1 MSEPAQKHPAL
12 EALAGLVPS
21 PGAARVA
28 ETLLLLTQDD
38 SLIEAL
44 SGVVPNGSLTVV
56 RDEMALANELL
67 SGQAGVVFIDAGAG
81 PAQASLTAQL
91 TQRLHGQLPDV
102 VFVVAGD
109 GAAQNE
115 LAALITDGTIYRFVH
130 KPVSAQ
136 RVKLFVD
143 AAWRKRDGLSSGAT
157 GQFQSL
163 SMSQT
168 QPILPMPGPRPWPA
182 IAAGVVIIGM
192 AIGWYALQ
200 SARPPAVSAPA
211 PGPVH
216 ATPPAPSPPAAS
228 AAVDL
233 PIAAIPSAPPPVV
246 HEAAARES
254 VRVTARHH
262 ATMVRPALRLQV
274 QPVAM
279 LPVPVPALIPAL
291 KLSPDVAAS
300 TPTITAVSVAST
312 PLGGAPT
319 STPPVSE
326 AKDPLSVAAVILER
340 EYWVNPEFPEIARD
354 QDLTG
359 YVDLEFLV
367 HADGSVTDVTVLRAQ
382 PLGIF
387 EKAAVAAVRQWRYRP
402 VQRDG
407 IPVDEHARL
416 RLNFGYK

>member
-1 MSEPAQKHPAL
+1 VSESAQKHPAP
-12 EALAGLVPS
+12 EAPAGLVPS

-28 ETLLLLTQDD
+28 ETLLLLTHDD
-38 SLIEAL
+38 SLIDAL
-44 SGVVPNGSLTVV
+44 SGVVPTGCLSIV
-56 RDEMALANELL
+56 RDEMTLASELM

-81 PAQASLTAQL
+81 ANQAALTAQL

-143 AAWRKRDGLSSGAT
+143 AAWRKRDGISSGAT

-182 IAAGVVIIGM
+182 IAAGVVILGM

-200 SARPPAVSAPA
+200 SAPSPAVSSPAPAVAAPTPPPQPSAPAAVERPPA
-211 PGPVH
+211 
-216 ATPPAPSPPAAS
+216 AAS
-228 AAVDL
+228 
-233 PIAAIPSAPPPVV
+233 PV
-246 HEAAARES
+246 ARES
-254 VRVTARHH
+254 VQVTARHH
-262 ATMVRPALRLQV
+262 ETMPRPVFHLQV
-274 QPVAM
+274 PPPVM
-279 LPVPVPALIPAL
+279 LPVPEPALIPAV
-291 KLSPDVAAS
+291 KLSPDVAA
-300 TPTITAVSVAST
+300 TAPTITAVSVASNPVT
-312 PLGGAPT
+312 GGAPT

-340 EYWVNPEFPEIARD
+340 EYWVDPEFPEIARE

-359 YVDLEFLV
+359 FVDLEFMV

-387 EKAAVAAVRQWRYRP
+387 EKSAVAAVRQWRYRP
-402 VQRDG
+402 VERDG